1 MKRRKYLYWPAQ
13 VFGWLLFVLVVLFRA
28 FLTPGELNREAVIS
42 AGLIFVF
49 GILISHTFRLVLHK
63 LQWERKGVLFLF
75 PRVILSAVLM
85 GTILILLYGS
95 ISDLFLPTIAPI
107 LDFDDLEL
115 LVYISNFSFPF
126 LMWLTIYFTV
136 KAFENFKREEIE
148 KLELKAANSEMEL
161 NSFKAQMNPHF
172 MFNSMNSI
180 RALIDDQ
187 PADAKE
193 AITLL
198 SSMLRNTLLLGR
210 KSTVALSEELDVVQK
225 YLSIE
230 QIRFE
235 ERLKVEVEVEPGV
248 LELQVPPLMIQ
259 TIVEN
264 AVKHGISRQKF
275 GGVVSIKAWRK
286 NGELKIEVA
295 NSGKLKKQKGESGFG
310 IANTKKRLELLF
322 GDKATFELNE
332 VEDKVVALLT
342 IPIQTSKHHEDS
354 NS

>member
-1 MKRRKYLYWPAQ
+1 MASVLGGGSDPLKLRTTTLYYL
-13 VFGWLLFVLVVLFRA
+13 
-28 FLTPGELNREAVIS
+28 
-42 AGLIFVF
+42 
-49 GILISHTFRLVLHK
+49 
-63 LQWERKGVLFLF
+63 ERSSKGSKV
-75 PRVILSAVLM
+75 SAVLM
-85 GTILILLYGS
+85 GTMLILLYGS
-95 ISDLFLPTIAPI
+95 VSALFLPTIAPI
-107 LDFDDLEL
+107 LVFDDFEL
-115 LVYISNFSFPF
+115 LVYVSNFSFPF
-126 LMWLTIYFTV
+126 LLWLAIYFTV

-187 PADAKE
+187 PANAKE
-193 AITLL
+193 AITTL

-210 KSTVALSEELDVVQK
+210 KSTVSLSEELDVVQK

-235 ERLKVEVEVEPGV
+235 ERLQVEVEVEPGV

-264 AVKHGISRQKF
+264 AVKHGISRQKE
-275 GGVVSIKAWRK
+275 GGIVSVRCWRE
-286 NGELKIEVA
+286 NGDLMIEVA
-295 NSGKLKKQKGESGFG
+295 NSGRLIKQKGEKGFG
-310 IANTKKRLELLF
+310 ISNTKKRLELLF

-332 VEDKVVALLT
+332 MRDRDKVVARLT
-342 IPIQTSKHHEDS
+342 IPIQSTKQYENN

>member
-63 LQWERKGVLFLF
+63 LQWERKGVLFLL

-95 ISDLFLPTIAPI
+95 FSDLFLPTIAPI
-107 LDFDDLEL
+107 LVFDDLEL
-115 LVYISNFSFPF
+115 LVYISNFSIPF
-126 LMWLTIYFTV
+126 LLWLTIYFTV
-136 KAFENFKREEIE
+136 KVFENFKREEIE
-148 KLELKAANSEMEL
+148 KLELKAANTEMEL

-187 PADAKE
+187 PAEAKE

-198 SSMLRNTLLLGR
+198 SSMLRNTLLVGR
-210 KSTVALSEELDVVQK
+210 KSTVSLSEELDVVQK
-225 YLSIE
+225 YLAIE

-235 ERLKVEVEVEPGV
+235 ERLEVEVNVEPGT
-248 LELQVPPLMIQ
+248 LEIHVPPLMIQ

-264 AVKHGISRQKF
+264 AVKHGISKQKK
-275 GGVVSIKAWRK
+275 GGLLAVHCYTNENNLIVEVS
-286 NGELKIEVA
+286 
-295 NSGKLKKQKGESGFG
+295 NSGQLKKKQTQNGFG
-310 IANTKKRLELLF
+310 VNNTIKRLELLY
-322 GDKATFELNE
+322 GEKSNFELRE
-332 VEDKVVALLT
+332 EQGIVVARIS
-342 IPIQTSKHHEDS
+342 IPFQQEKI
-354 NS
+354 